1 LTPLFASLSG
11 VRGIYGKGLTPE
23 VVKSYTLAFG
33 SLFGPRIIIGR
44 DTRVSGAEFESIV
57 SKALLS
63 LGCAPVHIGVTT
75 TPTTQ
80 LAVEKLNA
88 DGGIV
93 ITASHNP
100 AEWNAL
106 KFVASDGSFIR
117 EDGFLALQNKLD
129 SGEYKLT
136 DNPERFSAEYYKEA
150 NNDHLNL
157 VLSLSHVEGEL
168 IRERGFKVA
177 VDCVNGAASEIMPVL
192 LESLGCEVIKI
203 HCEPNGLFP
212 HDPEPL
218 EKNLRDLIDMTS
230 DSNADVG
237 LAIDPDGDRLAIVA
251 DGGKYISE
259 EYTLV
264 LAADVVL
271 SKSDKGQKVVTNLS
285 TTNAVDDIA
294 KKHNAEVLRTPIGEI
309 NVVERMKETGALI
322 GGEGNGGV
330 ILPEAHYGR
339 DALVAAALT
348 LQFMAMRDEPL
359 SEAYSGMPQ
368 YFMTKRKIDLGHVPP
383 ESALEAVAGYYA
395 GDEIDRQD
403 GVKVIR
409 SEGWI
414 HVRVSNTEPIL
425 RIYAEAKDKKTS
437 QALADEAEG
446 VAKGS

>member
-1 LTPLFASLSG
+1 MTPLIASLSG
-11 VRGIYGKGLTPE
+11 VRGIYGNGLTPE
-23 VVKSYTLAFG
+23 VVKSYSLAFG
-33 SLFGPRIIIGR
+33 SLFGPKIIIGR
-44 DTRVSGAEFESIV
+44 DTRVSGAELESIV
-57 SKALLS
+57 SDSLLS
-63 LGCAPVHIGVTT
+63 LGCTPVHVGVAT
-75 TPTTQ
+75 TPATQ

-88 DGGIV
+88 DGGII

-129 SGEYKLT
+129 SGEYELT
-136 DNPERFSAEYYKEA
+136 ENPEQSSAEYYEEA

-157 VLSLSHVEGEL
+157 VLSLSHVEPNL
-168 IRERGFKVA
+168 IKERGFKVA
-177 VDCVNGAASEIMPVL
+177 VDCVNGAASEIIPIL

-218 EKNLRDLIDMTS
+218 EKNLRDLIDITS
-230 DSNADVG
+230 DSGADVG
-237 LAIDPDGDRLAIVA
+237 LAIDPDGDRLAIIA
-251 DGGKYISE
+251 DGGKYLSE

-264 LAADVVL
+264 LAADAVL
-271 SKSDKGQKVVTNLS
+271 SKSEQGQKVVTNLS
-285 TTNAVDDIA
+285 TTKAVDDIA
-294 KKHNAEVLRTPIGEI
+294 KKHNAEVLRTPVGEI
-309 NVVERMKETGALI
+309 NVVQGMKDTGALI

-368 YFMTKRKIDLGHVPP
+368 YFMTKRKIELGHVTP

-403 GVKVIR
+403 GVKVSK

-425 RIYAEAKDKKTS
+425 RIYTEARDKKTS
-437 QALADEAEG
+437 ELLADEAED
-446 VAKGS
+446 VVKGS

>member
-1 LTPLFASLSG
+1 MPLIASLSG
-11 VRGIYGKGLTPE
+11 VRGIYGNGLTPD
-23 VVKSYTLAFG
+23 VVRSYALAFG
-33 SLFGPRIIIGR
+33 SLFGPKIIIGR
-44 DTRVSGAEFESIV
+44 DTRVSGAEMESIV
-57 SKALLS
+57 SESLLS
-63 LGCAPVHIGVTT
+63 IGCAPIHIGVVT
-75 TPTTQ
+75 TPATQ

-117 EDGFLALQNKLD
+117 EDGFLALQDKLD
-129 SGEYKLT
+129 SGEYELT
-136 DNPERFSAEYYKEA
+136 ENPDQSSVEQYEEA

-157 VLSLSHVEGEL
+157 VLSLSLVEREL
-168 IRERGFKVA
+168 IIERGFKVA
-177 VDCVNGAASEIMPVL
+177 VDCVNGAASEIIPIL

-218 EKNLRDLIDMTS
+218 EKNLRHLIDITS
-230 DSNADVG
+230 DSDADVG
-237 LAIDPDGDRLAIVA
+237 MAVDPDGDRLAIIA
-251 DGGKYISE
+251 DGGKYLSE

-264 LAADVVL
+264 LAADAVL

-285 TTNAVDDIA
+285 TTKAVDDIA
-294 KKHNAEVLRTPIGEI
+294 KKHDAEVVRTPVGEI
-309 NVVERMKETGALI
+309 NVVEAMKDTGALI

-368 YFMTKRKIDLGHVPP
+368 YFMTKRKIDLGHVTP
-383 ESALEAVAGYYA
+383 ESALEAVAKYYA

-403 GVKVIR
+403 GVKVSR

-425 RIYAEAKDKKTS
+425 RIYTEAKDKKTS
-437 QALADEAEG
+437 ESLADEAED
-446 VAKGS
+446 VVKGS